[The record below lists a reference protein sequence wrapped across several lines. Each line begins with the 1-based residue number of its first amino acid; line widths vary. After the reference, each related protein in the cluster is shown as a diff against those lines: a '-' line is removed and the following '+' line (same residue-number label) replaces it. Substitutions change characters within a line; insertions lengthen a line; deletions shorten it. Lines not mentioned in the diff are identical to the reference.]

1 MQLLL
6 QIITL
11 IGSVAM
17 LMYGMKVMSEGLQK
31 MAGSKLSNVLGTM
44 TTNRF
49 SGVLTGAFITAAVQS
64 STATTV
70 MTVSFVSAGIL
81 SLAQAISVIMG
92 ANIGTTFTAWIMVLG
107 GSSFDMR
114 LVVYATIV
122 LAVALIYTKKNAN
135 LGDFLI
141 GLSLML
147 LGLTTLKINATEM
160 KLDQIDA
167 VRTFFDSTSSWG
179 YGSYFLYLLVGG
191 ILTFAVQSSAAIMAI
206 TMTLCSVGVLPI
218 DMGIS
223 LVLGENIGTTITSNI
238 VALSASVQARRAA
251 MAHLVFNLF
260 GVIWVLIVFRPF
272 VGLVC
277 KLWGIPFE
285 PGVRPENGLSPEK
298 LSAILATFHTM
309 FNVINT
315 CILIGFIPLLEKLVC
330 VIIPSKPE
338 GDEDSTL
345 KFITG
350 GLMSTSELSIMQAW
364 HEVHVFGVR
373 TRRMIDMVS
382 DLFHT
387 DEEQDFVKIYS
398 RIEKYEG
405 ICDRMEVEIAAY
417 LNQVADGRLSDQSKH
432 EVHKMLRIVSE
443 LESVGDANFN
453 LSRYISY
460 RHRDRLPY
468 TEEQN
473 RNIEMMESLL
483 AQAANKMVEALDKVH
498 ISDSEFV
505 EMMRIET
512 EINNFRD
519 DLKAEN
525 TLNVTGHVYDYL
537 TGVNYMDTISEF
549 EKMGDYIINV
559 EEAIYEKKHDK

>member
-1 MQLLL
+1 MNLALS
-6 QIITL
+6 IITL

-49 SGVLTGAFITAAVQS
+49 MGVLTGAGITAAVQS

-107 GSSFDMR
+107 GASFDMR

-141 GLSLML
+141 GLALML
-147 LGLTTLKINATEM
+147 LGLTTLKLNATEM
-160 KLDQIDA
+160 KLDEIES
-167 VRTFFDSTSSWG
+167 VHNFFHSTSGWG
-179 YGSYFLYLLVGG
+179 YGSYFLYLLIGG
-191 ILTFAVQSSAAIMAI
+191 VLTFAVQSSAAIMAI

-218 DMGIS
+218 DMGIA

-260 GVIWVLIVFRPF
+260 GVVWVLCVFRPF
-272 VGLVC
+272 VSMVC
-277 KLWGIPFE
+277 SWWGVDLNSTN
-285 PGVRPENGLSPEK
+285 GVDPLK
-298 LSAILATFHTM
+298 LSAILATFHTT

-315 CILIGFIPLLEKLVC
+315 CILIGFIKYLEKLVMI
-330 VIIPSKPE
+330 IIPSKPE
-338 GDEDSTL
+338 QKDTDSQL
-345 KFITG
+345 RFISG
-350 GLMSTSELSIMQAW
+350 GLMSTSELSILQAW
-364 HEVHVFGVR
+364 KEIHVFAVR
-373 TRRMIDMVS
+373 TQRMVGMIH
-382 DLFHT
+382 DLYG
-387 DEEQDFVKIYS
+387 EQDETQFTKIFS

-405 ICDRMEVEIAAY
+405 ICDRMEYEIAQY
-417 LNQVADGRLSDQSKH
+417 LNNVADGRLSDQSKH

-443 LESVGDANFN
+443 LESVGDANYN
-453 LSRYISY
+453 LSRYIK
-460 RHRDRLPY
+460 HKHENKIQY
-468 TEEQN
+468 TEYQDKN
-473 RNIEMMESLL
+473 VEMMMYLL
-483 AQAANKMVEALDKVH
+483 SGAETKMVEALERVNITQD
-498 ISDSEFV
+498 EFL
-505 EMMRIET
+505 EMTNMEN

-519 DLKAEN
+519 ELKMQNMQHITDKE
-525 TLNVTGHVYDYL
+525 YDYT
-537 TGVNYMDTISEF
+537 TGVNYMDIILEL

-559 EEAIYEKKHDK
+559 EEAVYEHKHDK

>member
-1 MQLLL
+1 
-6 QIITL
+6 
-11 IGSVAM
+11 
-17 LMYGMKVMSEGLQK
+17 MYGMKVMSEGLQK

-49 SGVLTGAFITAAVQS
+49 SGVLTGAGITAAVQS

-107 GSSFDMR
+107 GGSFDLR
-114 LVVYATIV
+114 LVVYTAIV

-135 LGDFLI
+135 LGDFLM

-160 KLDQIDA
+160 HLDQMEP
-167 VRTFFDSTSSWG
+167 VRNFFLATSSWG

-206 TMTLCSVGVLPI
+206 TMTLCSTHVLPL

-251 MAHLVFNLF
+251 LAHLVFNLF
-260 GVIWVLIVFRPF
+260 GVIWVLCVFRWF
-272 VGLVC
+272 VGGVC
-277 KLWGIPFE
+277 ELWGVDFE
-285 PGVRPENGLSPEK
+285 PGRPSDVSPDK
-298 LSAILATFHTM
+298 LNAILATFHTG

-315 CILIGFIPLLEKLVC
+315 CVLIGFVPYLEKLVMW
-330 VIIPSKPE
+330 ILPSKPE
-338 GDEDSTL
+338 QKDTDSQL
-345 KFITG
+345 RFISG
-350 GLMSTSELSIMQAW
+350 GLMSTSELSILQAW
-364 HEVHVFGVR
+364 KEIHVFAVR
-373 TRRMIDMVS
+373 TQRMLGMIH
-382 DLFHT
+382 DLYNER
-387 DEEQDFVKIYS
+387 DEAMFTKIFS
-398 RIEKYEG
+398 RVEKYEG
-405 ICDRMEVEIAAY
+405 ICDRMEYEIAQY

-443 LESVGDANFN
+443 LESVGDANYN
-453 LSRYISY
+453 LSRHI
-460 RHRDRLPY
+460 RHKHENNVQY
-468 TEEQN
+468 TEYQDKNVEL
-473 RNIEMMESLL
+473 MMYLL
-483 AQAANKMVEALDKVH
+483 SGAEAKMVEALEHVN
-498 ISDSEFV
+498 ISRDEFL
-505 EMMRIET
+505 EMTNMEN

-519 DLKAEN
+519 ELKMQNMQHITE
-525 TLNVTGHVYDYL
+525 HEYDYS
-537 TGVNYMDTISEF
+537 TGVNYMDIILEL

-559 EEAIYEKKHDK
+559 EEAIYEHKHDK

>member
-1 MQLLL
+1 MTLVL

-17 LMYGMKVMSEGLQK
+17 LMYGLKVMSEGLQK
-31 MAGSKLSNVLGTM
+31 MAGSTLSNVLGTM

-107 GSSFDMR
+107 GGSFDLR
-114 LVVYATIV
+114 LVVYTAIV
-122 LAVALIYTKKNAN
+122 LAVALIYTKKKAN
-135 LGDFLI
+135 LGDFLM
-141 GLSLML
+141 GLSLLL

-160 KLDQIDA
+160 HLDQMEP
-167 VRTFFDSTSSWG
+167 VRNFFVATSSWG

-191 ILTFAVQSSAAIMAI
+191 VLTFAVQSSAAIMAI
-206 TMTLCSVGVLPI
+206 TMTLCSTHVLPI

-260 GVIWVLIVFRPF
+260 GVIWVLCIFRLF
-272 VGLVC
+272 VGKVC
-277 KLWGIPFE
+277 ELWGVEFV
-285 PGVRPENGLSPEK
+285 PGMPSDVSPDK
-298 LSAILATFHTM
+298 LNAILATFHTS
-309 FNVINT
+309 FNVLNT
-315 CILIGFIPLLEKLVC
+315 CILIGFIPLMEKLV
-330 VIIPSKPE
+330 VWILPSKPE
-338 GDEDSTL
+338 QKDTDSQL
-345 KFITG
+345 RFISG
-350 GLMSTSELSIMQAW
+350 GLMSTSELSILQAW
-364 HEVHVFGVR
+364 KEIHVFGIR
-373 TRRMIDMVS
+373 TQRMIGMIH
-382 DLFHT
+382 DLYSET
-387 DEEQDFVKIYS
+387 DETQFTRIFS

-405 ICDRMEVEIAAY
+405 ICDRMEYEIAQY

-443 LESVGDANFN
+443 LESVGDANYN
-453 LSRYISY
+453 LSRHI
-460 RHRDRLPY
+460 RHKHENNVKF
-468 TEEQN
+468 TEYQDKN
-473 RNIEMMESLL
+473 VEMMMYLL
-483 AQAANKMVEALDKVH
+483 SGAEAKMVEALERMNITED
-498 ISDSEFV
+498 EFL
-505 EMMRIET
+505 EMTNMEN

-519 DLKAEN
+519 ELKMQNMQHITEKE
-525 TLNVTGHVYDYL
+525 YDYS
-537 TGVNYMDTISEF
+537 TGVNYMDIILEL

-559 EEAIYEKKHDK
+559 EEAVYEHKHDK

>member
-1 MQLLL
+1 MQLIL

-107 GSSFDMR
+107 GGSFDLR

-160 KLDQIDA
+160 NLDQMEP
-167 VRTFFDSTSSWG
+167 VRNFFIATSSWG

-206 TMTLCSVGVLPI
+206 TMTLCSTHVLPL

-260 GVIWVLIVFRPF
+260 GVVWVLCVFRWF
-272 VGLVC
+272 VGQVC
-277 KLWGIPFE
+277 ELWGVEFV
-285 PGVRPENGLSPEK
+285 PGQPSDVSPDK
-298 LSAILATFHTM
+298 LNAILATFHTT
-309 FNVINT
+309 FNVVNT
-315 CILIGFIPLLEKLVC
+315 CILIGFIKWLEKLVIW
-330 VIIPSKPE
+330 IIPSKPE
-338 GDEDSTL
+338 QKDTDSQL
-345 KFITG
+345 RFISG
-350 GLMSTSELSIMQAW
+350 GLMSTSELSILQAW
-364 HEVHVFGVR
+364 KEIHVFAIR
-373 TRRMIDMVS
+373 TQRMVGMIH
-382 DLFHT
+382 DLYYEE
-387 DEEQDFVKIYS
+387 DEAQFTKIFS
-398 RIEKYEG
+398 RVEKYEG
-405 ICDRMEVEIAAY
+405 ICDRMEYEIAQY
-417 LNQVADGRLSDQSKH
+417 LNNVADGRLSDQSKH

-443 LESVGDANFN
+443 LESVGDANYN
-453 LSRYISY
+453 LSRYI
-460 RHRDRLPY
+460 RHKHDSKLPY
-468 TEEQN
+468 TDYQN
-473 RNIEMMESLL
+473 KNVEMMMYLL
-483 AQAANKMVEALDKVH
+483 SGAEAKMVEALEHVN
-498 ISDSEFV
+498 ISHDEFM
-505 EMMRIET
+505 EMTNMEN

-519 DLKAEN
+519 ELKVQNMQHITDKE
-525 TLNVTGHVYDYL
+525 YDYS
-537 TGVNYMDTISEF
+537 TGVNYMDIILEL

-559 EEAIYEKKHDK
+559 EEAVYEHKHDK

>member
-1 MQLLL
+1 MNLAL

-17 LMYGMKVMSEGLQK
+17 LMYGLKVMSESLQK

-81 SLAQAISVIMG
+81 SLSQAISVIMG

-107 GSSFDMR
+107 GGSFDLR
-114 LVVYATIV
+114 LIIYAVIV
-122 LAVALIYTKKNAN
+122 LAVALIYTKRNAN

-141 GLSLML
+141 GLSLLL

-160 KLDQIDA
+160 HLDQIEP
-167 VRTFFDSTSSWG
+167 VKNFFLATSSWG

-206 TMTLCSVGVLPI
+206 TMTLCSTHVLPI
-218 DMGIS
+218 DLGIS

-238 VALSASVQARRAA
+238 VALSASIQARRAA

-260 GVIWVLIVFRPF
+260 GVIWVLCVFRWF
-272 VGLVC
+272 VGGIC
-277 KLWGIPFE
+277 SLWGVEFTPGIPSD
-285 PGVRPENGLSPEK
+285 VSSDK
-298 LSAILATFHTM
+298 LNAILATFHTT
-309 FNVINT
+309 FNVLNT
-315 CILIGFIPLLEKLVC
+315 CILIGFIPQIEKLVIW
-330 VIIPSKPE
+330 IIPSKPE
-338 GDEDSTL
+338 QKDTDSQL
-345 KFITG
+345 KFISG
-350 GLMSTSELSIMQAW
+350 GLMSTSELSILQAW
-364 HEVHVFGVR
+364 KEVHIFAVR
-373 TRRMIDMVS
+373 AQRMIGMVH
-382 DLFHT
+382 DLFY
-387 DEEQDFVKIYS
+387 EEDTTQFTKIYS

-405 ICDRMEVEIAAY
+405 ICDRMEYEIAQY

-443 LESVGDANFN
+443 LESVGDANYN
-453 LSRYISY
+453 LSRYI
-460 RHRDRLPY
+460 RHKFDDKIRFN
-468 TEEQN
+468 ENQEKNVEQ
-473 RNIEMMESLL
+473 MMYLVSS
-483 AQAANKMVEALDKVH
+483 AQTKMVEALERGTITQD
-498 ISDSEFV
+498 EFF
-505 EMMRIET
+505 EMTNMES

-519 DLKAEN
+519 ELKIRNMQSITDHE
-525 TLNVTGHVYDYL
+525 YDYSV
-537 TGVNYMDTISEF
+537 GVNYMDIILEL

-559 EEAIYEKKHDK
+559 EEAIYEHKHDK

>member
-1 MQLLL
+1 MQLVL

-81 SLAQAISVIMG
+81 SLVQAISVIMG

-107 GSSFDMR
+107 GGSFDLR

-160 KLDQIDA
+160 HLDQLEP
-167 VRTFFDSTSSWG
+167 VRNFFIATSSWG

-206 TMTLCSVGVLPI
+206 TMTLCSTHVLPL

-260 GVIWVLIVFRPF
+260 GVIWVLCVFRWF
-272 VGLVC
+272 VGTVC
-277 KLWGIPFE
+277 EVWGVEFVPGQPSNVSPDKL
-285 PGVRPENGLSPEK
+285 N
-298 LSAILATFHTM
+298 AILATFHTT
-309 FNVINT
+309 FNVLNT
-315 CILIGFIPLLEKLVC
+315 CVLIGFIKGLEKLVIW
-330 VIIPSKPE
+330 IIPSNPE
-338 GDEDSTL
+338 QKDTDSQL
-345 KFITG
+345 RFISG
-350 GLMSTSELSIMQAW
+350 GLMSTSELSILQAW
-364 HEVHVFGVR
+364 KEIHVFAIR
-373 TRRMIDMVS
+373 TQRMVGMIH
-382 DLFHT
+382 DLFYET
-387 DEEQDFVKIYS
+387 DEAQFTKIYS

-405 ICDRMEVEIAAY
+405 ICDRMEWEIAQY
-417 LNQVADGRLSDQSKH
+417 LNNVADGRLSDQSKH

-443 LESVGDANFN
+443 LESVGDANYN
-453 LSRYISY
+453 LSRYM
-460 RHRDRLPY
+460 RHRHEHNVQFTDY
-468 TEEQN
+468 QIKN
-473 RNIEMMESLL
+473 VEMMIYLL
-483 AQAANKMVEALDKVH
+483 TGAEAKMVEALEHVS
-498 ISDSEFV
+498 ITEEEFL
-505 EMMRIET
+505 EMTNMEN

-519 DLKAEN
+519 ELKMQNMQHITEKE
-525 TLNVTGHVYDYL
+525 YDYS
-537 TGVNYMDTISEF
+537 TGVNYMDIILEL

-559 EEAIYEKKHDK
+559 EEAVYEHKHDK

>member
-1 MQLLL
+1 MQLVL

-17 LMYGMKVMSEGLQK
+17 LMYGLKVMSEGLQK
-31 MAGSKLSNVLGTM
+31 MAGSKLSNVLGTA

-49 SGVLTGAFITAAVQS
+49 TGVLTGAFITAAVQS

-107 GSSFDMR
+107 GGSFDLR
-114 LVVYATIV
+114 LVVYTAIV

-135 LGDFLI
+135 LGDFLM
-141 GLSLML
+141 GLSLLL

-160 KLDQIDA
+160 HLDQMQP
-167 VRTFFDSTSSWG
+167 VRDFFAATSSWG

-206 TMTLCSVGVLPI
+206 TMTLCSTHVLPI

-238 VALSASVQARRAA
+238 VALSASTQARRAA

-260 GVIWVLIVFRPF
+260 GVIWVLCIFRWF
-272 VGLVC
+272 VGWVC
-277 KLWGIPFE
+277 CAWGVEFT
-285 PGVRPENGLSPEK
+285 PGVPSDVSPDK
-298 LSAILATFHTM
+298 LNAILATFHTT

-315 CILIGFIPLLEKLVC
+315 CILIGFIPLLEKLVIL
-330 VIIPSKPE
+330 IIPSKPE
-338 GDEDSTL
+338 EKDTDNSL
-345 KFITG
+345 RFISG
-350 GLMSTSELSIMQAW
+350 GLMSTSELSILQAW
-364 HEVHVFGVR
+364 KEVHVFAMR
-373 TRRMIDMVS
+373 AQRMIGMVH
-382 DLFHT
+382 DLFY
-387 DEEQDFVKIYS
+387 EQDNTQFTKIFT

-405 ICDRMEVEIAAY
+405 ICDRMEYEIAQY
-417 LNQVADGRLSDQSKH
+417 LNNVADGRLSDQSKH

-443 LESVGDANFN
+443 LESVGDSNYN
-453 LSRYISY
+453 LSRFI
-460 RHRDRLPY
+460 RNKHDGNIAF
-468 TEEQN
+468 TEEQE
-473 RNIEMMESLL
+473 RNVEQMIYLVTL
-483 AQAANKMVEALDKVH
+483 AQNKMVDSLENAN
-498 ISDSEFV
+498 ISRDDFYAMTNMEN
-505 EMMRIET
+505 

-519 DLKAEN
+519 ELKNRNMQAITDHEYEYS
-525 TLNVTGHVYDYL
+525 V
-537 TGVNYMDTISEF
+537 GVNYMDIILEL

-559 EEAIYEKKHDK
+559 EEAIYEHKHDK

>member
-1 MQLLL
+1 MNLVL

-107 GSSFDMR
+107 GGSFDLR

-147 LGLTTLKINATEM
+147 LGLTTLKLNATEM
-160 KLDQIDA
+160 HLDQLA
-167 VRTFFDSTSSWG
+167 PVRNFFIATSSWG

-206 TMTLCSVGVLPI
+206 TMTLCSTHVLPI

-238 VALSASVQARRAA
+238 VALSASTQARRAA
-251 MAHLVFNLF
+251 MAHLMFNLF
-260 GVIWVLIVFRPF
+260 GVVWVLCIFRTF
-272 VGLVC
+272 VGKVC
-277 KLWGIPFE
+277 DVWGVPFE
-285 PGVRPENGLSPEK
+285 PGIPSEVSPDK
-298 LSAILATFHTM
+298 LNAILATFHTA
-309 FNVINT
+309 FNVLNT
-315 CILIGFIPLLEKLVC
+315 CILIGFIKYLEKFVIW
-330 VIIPSKPE
+330 IIPSKPE
-338 GDEDSTL
+338 QKDTDSQL
-345 KFITG
+345 RFISG
-350 GLMSTSELSIMQAW
+350 GLMSTSELSILQAW
-364 HEVHVFGVR
+364 KEIHVFAIR
-373 TRRMIDMVS
+373 TQRMVGMIH
-382 DLFHT
+382 DLFYENDST
-387 DEEQDFVKIYS
+387 QFTKIYS
-398 RIEKYEG
+398 RVEKYEG
-405 ICDRMEVEIAAY
+405 ICDRMEYEIAQY

-443 LESVGDANFN
+443 LESVGDANYN
-453 LSRYISY
+453 LSRYI
-460 RHRDRLPY
+460 RHKHENNVQY
-468 TEEQN
+468 TDYQIKN
-473 RNIEMMESLL
+473 VEMMIYMLSGAET
-483 AQAANKMVEALDKVH
+483 KMVEALERVNITDE
-498 ISDSEFV
+498 EFL
-505 EMMRIET
+505 EMTNMEN

-519 DLKAEN
+519 ELKVQNMQHITEKD
-525 TLNVTGHVYDYL
+525 YDYS
-537 TGVNYMDTISEF
+537 TGVNYMDIILEL

-559 EEAIYEKKHDK
+559 EEAVYEHKHDK